1 MQQKQNKSIVGIILA
16 AGRGKRFGTEGE
28 NKTAAL
34 YEGKPMVAYGVEL
47 LGGTGGEVV
56 VVIGV
61 GEESVRKALVGYQV
75 RFVRQTEPRGTGDA
89 VRAAV
94 DDLKKRRQ
102 RPEVVFV
109 GYGDHMMFYDRQ
121 MLEKLTDLHRES
133 RAAVTLVST
142 EYDQPDDLCW
152 GRIVRK
158 ADGGVERIVEHK
170 DANPTERQ
178 IRELNAGFYAFDGDF
193 LQKYIG
199 KLAPSAVTGEYYLT
213 DLIKAAGDADLPV
226 AGLIVPFEKVGL
238 GINTRQEL
246 DASQKLFEKYKN
258 SRGMIK

>member
-1 MQQKQNKSIVGIILA
+1 MQLKQNGSMVGIILA
-16 AGRGKRFGTEGE
+16 AGRGKRFGAEGE

-47 LGGTGGEVV
+47 LAGAGGVVSVV
-56 VVIGV
+56 VGV
-61 GEESVRKALVGYQV
+61 GEESVRKALAGYQV
-75 RFVRQTEPRGTGDA
+75 RFVRQTEPKGTGDA

-102 RPEVVFV
+102 KPEIVLV

-121 MLEKLTDLHRES
+121 MLGQLTDLHRRS
-133 RAAVTLVST
+133 KAAVTLVCT
-142 EYDQPDDLCW
+142 EYDQPDELCW

-170 DANPTERQ
+170 DANPKERQ
-178 IRELNAGFYAFDGDF
+178 IRELNAGFYAFDGNF
-193 LQKYIG
+193 LRENIG
-199 KLAPSAVTGEYYLT
+199 KLMPSAVTGEYYLT
-213 DLIKAAGDADLPV
+213 DLIKAARDADLPV
-226 AGLIVPFEKVGL
+226 AGLVVPFEKVGL

-246 DASQKLFEKYKN
+246 SASQKLFEKYKN
-258 SRGMIK
+258 SRGVIK